1 MGRPSRVSDAQ
12 RVELWRRYRAGET
25 VLCIA
30 QALGQRSTSNIYR
43 ALEATGAPVQRCR
56 SSRVLSFRE
65 REEISRGIAA
75 GEAFRSIARRLDR
88 AAPSVEAKYLIF
100 KLLGRRPLQLSA

>member
-25 VLCIA
+25 VLRIP

-43 ALEATGAPVQRCR
+43 ALEATGGIAPAQRSR
-56 SSRVLSFRE
+56 SSRVLSFGE
-65 REEISRGIAA
+65 REGISRGLAA
-75 GEAFRSIARRLDR
+75 GESFRGIARRLVGVSGIDELTGISR
-88 AAPSVEAKYLIF
+88 E
-100 KLLGRRPLQLSA
+100 R